1 MPPKGWRK
9 PIVGDVD
16 DPDGLIAWSRRHVD
30 DLRVR
35 GYSERTLITT
45 TGCLAQF
52 TEWAFHRGIS
62 RPTELTKPVIESYR
76 KALFHASKPD
86 GDSLRSSSQ
95 RARLQK
101 LRGFCKWLARN
112 DVLPFNPAGEIEFPR
127 VERRL
132 PGTIFSEKEA
142 EQVLAIPDLDDP
154 IGIRDRAMMEVL
166 YSTGIRR
173 AELAALRIA
182 DVDTERGT
190 AIVRLG
196 KGKKDRVVPIGERGL
211 MWLGRYLD
219 EVRPAL
225 VVGPDRGVVFVEKTG
240 KPVELARLT
249 QLMRRYIDRAGLGKT
264 GACHVFRHTMATLML
279 EHGADVRVIQEIPG
293 HAELSTT
300 EIYTRV
306 SIGHLKT
313 VHDRTHPGAKLA
325 RAPAVA
331 EVGTTIASAGDE
343 ATAEDYSAK
352 TAASVSALKTRST

>member
-35 GYSERTLITT
+35 GYSERTITTT

-52 TEWAFHRGIS
+52 TAWAFDRGIS
-62 RPTELTKPVIESYR
+62 RPRELTKPVIESYR
-76 KALFHASKPD
+76 KALFHTTKSD
-86 GDSLRSSSQ
+86 GASLRSSSQ
-95 RARLQK
+95 RVRLQK
-101 LRGFCKWLARN
+101 LRGFCKWLARA
-112 DVLPFNPAGEIEFPR
+112 DVLPFNPAGAIELPR

-132 PGTIFSEKEA
+132 PGAIFSEKEV
-142 EQVLAIPDLDDP
+142 EQVLAIPDLADP
-154 IGIRDRAMMEVL
+154 LGIRDRTMMEVL

-182 DVDTERGT
+182 DVDFERGT

-196 KGKKDRVVPIGERGL
+196 KGKKDRVVPVGERAL
-211 MWLGRYLD
+211 TWLGRYLD
-219 EVRPAL
+219 EVRTVF
-225 VVGPDRGVVFVEKTG
+225 VVGPDRGVLFLEKTG
-240 KPVELARLT
+240 KPLALARLT
-249 QLMRRYIDRAGLGKT
+249 QLMRRYIDRAALGKT

-279 EHGADVRVIQEIPG
+279 EHGADVRVIQEILG

-306 SIGHLKT
+306 SIGNLKT
-313 VHDRTHPGAKLA
+313 VHDRTHPGARLPRRPFA
-325 RAPAVA
+325 LGGA
-331 EVGTTIASAGDE
+331 EEGAAAAGRSASQETDDRGE
-343 ATAEDYSAK
+343 H
-352 TAASVSALKTRST
+352 